1 MGRGNDVPFETPSER
16 VLAWCEA
23 ERDVETRVDGLA
35 DTVAARTTDVALE
48 EAAESAMDDAV
59 ALEEGG
65 STRTGVGGVE
75 ERDEAFVS
83 VLLGVSG

>member
-1 MGRGNDVPFETPSER
+1 MGRGNDVPFKTPGER
-16 VLAWCEA
+16 VLARCEA
-23 ERDVETRVDGLA
+23 ERDVETRVDGFA
-35 DTVAARTTDVALE
+35 NTVAARTTDIALK

-65 STRTGVGGVE
+65 STRAGVGCVE
-75 ERDEAFVS
+75 ERDETFVG